1 MTKLLRGQFR
11 AKLDS
16 KGRLLLP
23 TPLRQNLSSSKQD
36 KAIELVFTNNI
47 FKRNKFLEAYTLKGW
62 LALEKKVAS
71 WPTLKPEVQSYKRFY
86 IAAGQAVASD
96 SQGRFLLPLGL
107 RGFCQLEESKEVVL
121 VGMGDKFEI
130 WPAEIWDKLNLSMLE
145 NFESVVSAVSV
156 LDEEA

>member
-1 MTKLLRGQFR
+1 M
-11 AKLDS
+11 
-16 KGRLLLP
+16 
-23 TPLRQNLSSSKQD
+23 
-36 KAIELVFTNNI
+36 
-47 FKRNKFLEAYTLKGW
+47 
-62 LALEKKVAS
+62 
-71 WPTLKPEVQSYKRFY
+71 
-86 IAAGQAVASD
+86 ASD